1 MSCEDNDASRI
12 PQESPKEVDEN
23 RANRELERWL
33 YYSPRWSPQ
42 VPISEASGE
51 PILTIIYNPKKGTVG
66 YKRITKPKNLPENK
80 PYAR

>member
-33 YYSPRWSPQ
+33 YYSPRRSPE
-42 VPISEASGE
+42 VPTGEALGE
-51 PILTIIYNPKKGTVG
+51 LVFTIIYNPKKKTVR
-66 YKRITKPKNLPENK
+66 YKRVVKPKNPPK
-80 PYAR
+80 